1 MVADDVAFVV
11 GGDTHARSHA
21 LAVLR
26 RSTGEVVAE
35 CTIDTTAAG
44 YRWALAWADQHAPGS
59 RVWALESTGHYG
71 AGLTRHL
78 SGHGEVVLEVTRPI
92 RNRRRDGK
100 HDRLDAVLAARTALA
115 NDGGVGFPRQG
126 AEREA
131 VRMLL
136 VARDSAVEARK
147 QALTQLRTLIVTLP
161 DPFRGRLDRLPP
173 GHLLQTATRLRSRDR
188 ATVSMLAA
196 VRSLARRVLAL
207 QRETAALERRL
218 TIHIQRLAPQ
228 LLEQQGIGPIV
239 ASQILIS
246 FSHPGRLRSEA
257 AFARLAGVAPIPVS
271 SGATSGRH
279 RLHRGGDRHLN
290 RALHT
295 VITVRRR
302 LDPATRAYLAH
313 AQARGKTPR
322 DAVRLLKRYLARHLY
337 RLLTNPPP
345 ITLGPC
351 S

>member
-1 MVADDVAFVV
+1 MVADDVGFVI

-21 LAVLR
+21 LAVVR
-26 RSTGEVVAE
+26 RATGEVVAE
-35 CTIDTTAAG
+35 CTIDTTPAG
-44 YRWALAWADQHAPGS
+44 YRWALAWAQQHAPGT

-71 AGLTRHL
+71 AGLTRL
-78 SGHGEVVLEVTRPI
+78 LVAHGESVLEVTRPL

-115 NDGGVGFPRQG
+115 NDGSVGYPRQG
-126 AEREA
+126 SEREA

-147 QALTQLRTLIVTLP
+147 QALTQLRTLVVTLP
-161 DPFRGRLDRLPP
+161 DPLRAQLDQLSPGRLLTR
-173 GHLLQTATRLRSRDR
+173 ATSLRSRDR
-188 ATVSMLAA
+188 AITSMLAA
-196 VRSLARRVLAL
+196 IRSLARRVLAL
-207 QRETAALERRL
+207 QREAAALERRL
-218 TIHIQRLAPQ
+218 TTHIQRLAPQ
-228 LLEQQGIGPIV
+228 LLAQQGIGPIV

-271 SGATSGRH
+271 SGSTSGRH

-290 RALHT
+290 SALHT

-302 LDPATRAYLAH
+302 LDPATRAYLER
-313 AQARGKTPR
+313 AQQRGKTQR

-337 RLLTNPPP
+337 RLLTQPPATT
-345 ITLGPC
+345 IGPC

>member
-1 MVADDVAFVV
+1 MVADDVAFVI

-26 RSTGEVVAE
+26 RGTGEVVE
-35 CTIDTTAAG
+35 QCTIDTTPAG
-44 YRWALAWADQHAPGS
+44 YRWALQWAHRHAPGK

-78 SGHGEVVLEVTRPI
+78 SAHDERVVEVTRPI

-115 NDGGVGFPRQG
+115 NDGGVGYPRQG

-136 VARDSAVEARK
+136 VARGSAVEART
-147 QALTQLRTLIVTLP
+147 QALIQLRTLVVTLP
-161 DPFRGRLDRLPP
+161 DPLRAELDRLPP
-173 GHLLQTATRLRSRDR
+173 GRLLTRATSLRSRER
-188 ATVSMLAA
+188 AITSMLTA
-196 VRSLARRVLAL
+196 VRSLARRVIAL
-207 QRETAALERRL
+207 QREAAELERRL
-218 TIHIQRLAPQ
+218 TAHIKQLAPQ
-228 LLEQQGIGPIV
+228 LLTQQGVGPIV

-257 AFARLAGVAPIPVS
+257 AFARLAGVAPIPAS
-271 SGATSGRH
+271 SGATNGRH

-302 LDPATRAYLAH
+302 LDPATRAYLDH
-313 AQARGKTPR
+313 AQARGKTQR
-322 DAVRLLKRYLARHLY
+322 DAVRLLKRYLARQLY
-337 RLLTNPPP
+337 RLLTNPPAT
-345 ITLGPC
+345 TLGPC
-351 S
+351 T